1 MTPARQ
7 SDEQLLDLL
16 AMRSGGMTPQRI
28 ADATGLRVQYVS
40 TATNRVMRA
49 DMAESGEDVIRHY
62 WRIKRSGGAA

>member
-16 AMRSGGMTPQRI
+16 AMRSGGMTPQQI

-40 TATNRVMRA
+40 TATNRVLRA
-49 DMAESGEDVIRHY
+49 DLIESGEDVIRHY
-62 WRIKRSGGAA
+62 WRIKQRRGAA

>member
-16 AMRSGGMTPQRI
+16 AMRSGGMTPQQI

-49 DMAESGEDVIRHY
+49 DMAESSEDVTGHY